1 MQKYKMIDEMQEM
14 KKIYEMMIFEDAK
27 YEPNIT
33 NDETNNVSDC
43 GEFEDGFIGLC
54 RNS

>member
-27 YEPNIT
+27 YEPNTTAFDI
-33 NDETNNVSDC
+33 EKA
-43 GEFEDGFIGLC
+43 GLSG
-54 RNS
+54 RTLSTTGSH